1 MEREGLDVLVVY
13 GNSGRQ
19 GPRTGNL
26 AYVSN
31 FISFSGQQILVF
43 PRRGRTRLVRGG
55 GEPTNRIPAK
65 RVDIRHPLR
74 GHDARPETGV

>member
-1 MEREGLDVLVVY
+1 MGREGLDVLVVY

-43 PRRGRTRLVRGG
+43 PRE
-55 GEPTNRIPAK
+55 GEPVLFVGWRTNESNPCETGGYPTP
-65 RVDIRHPLR
+65 V
-74 GHDARPETGV
+74 ARP